1 MLLQDFLPSL
11 PLPVVC
17 LVLRDPSQAPS
28 PHSGARRPRGLQQG
42 LEQVLSLVSFLRL
55 HCWDWWDLTLGVNKG
70 IRSGLML
77 VKKKRS
83 SEMLSSF
90 NLQSVFVR
98 DVANI
103 WLYGKAC
110 LTSLHTFIVL
120 QRRIQYCKLSVSMK
134 KGGVLLLG
142 QFDGHKRKKNNF
154 MEKYCQNIFYIL
166 LFGVLSEAGLLTV
179 LILNGRCRSSTL
191 YSGFSGHIADLMMP
205 SVFKK
210 NAA

>member
-1 MLLQDFLPSL
+1 
-11 PLPVVC
+11 
-17 LVLRDPSQAPS
+17 
-28 PHSGARRPRGLQQG
+28 
-42 LEQVLSLVSFLRL
+42 
-55 HCWDWWDLTLGVNKG
+55 
-70 IRSGLML
+70 
-77 VKKKRS
+77 
-83 SEMLSSF
+83 
-90 NLQSVFVR
+90 
-98 DVANI
+98 
-103 WLYGKAC
+103 
-110 LTSLHTFIVL
+110 
-120 QRRIQYCKLSVSMK
+120 MK

-142 QFDGHKRKKNNF
+142 QFDGHKRKKNYF

>member
-1 MLLQDFLPSL
+1 
-11 PLPVVC
+11 
-17 LVLRDPSQAPS
+17 
-28 PHSGARRPRGLQQG
+28 
-42 LEQVLSLVSFLRL
+42 
-55 HCWDWWDLTLGVNKG
+55 
-70 IRSGLML
+70 ML

-98 DVANI
+98 DVANF

-142 QFDGHKRKKNNF
+142 QFDGHKRKKKLF
-154 MEKYCQNIFYIL
+154 HGKILPKYFLHFVIWRTI
-166 LFGVLSEAGLLTV
+166 
-179 LILNGRCRSSTL
+179 RSWTTDSTD
-191 YSGFSGHIADLMMP
+191 S
-205 SVFKK
+205 
-210 NAA
+210 